1 MPKGENA
8 TAQRGFTDTFRGVPG
23 GIGSTGKLLTRIQR
37 VGLQQFYQSPEHAL
51 QLQLLRRMSTGQD
64 FGLSPEEAGSI
75 QERGRV
81 AQEAAFRQAT
91 DQVGNLGAAGYLTS
105 GQQQQMGQNALYA
118 RSTGLAD
125 FQRQEFLRQLEEARQ
140 RPMFQLQSVEGL
152 ANALTGIP
160 NFSQIN
166 ELLRTRIMAQQAA
179 QPAAQPMG
187 GGGAPSGGGINW
199 GQLAGQAGM
208 AAAGAML
215 V

>member
-1 MPKGENA
+1 MPKTENA
-8 TAQRGFTDTFRGVPG
+8 VAQTGFTGSFKGVPG

-37 VGLQQFYQSPEHAL
+37 VGLQKFYDSPEHAL

-64 FGLSPEEAGSI
+64 FGLSPEEAGRI
-75 QERGRV
+75 QERGRL

-91 DQVGNLGAAGYLTS
+91 DQVGNLWAAGFLTS
-105 GQQQQMGQNALYA
+105 GQQQQMGQNALFA

-140 RPMFQLQSVEGL
+140 RPLFQLQSVEGL

-179 QPAAQPMG
+179 GGGAVPQPG
-187 GGGAPSGGGINW
+187 GGGGGGGGFPW
-199 GQLAGQAGM
+199 GQIGGQVLGSIAGRI
-208 AAAGAML
+208 
-215 V
+215 